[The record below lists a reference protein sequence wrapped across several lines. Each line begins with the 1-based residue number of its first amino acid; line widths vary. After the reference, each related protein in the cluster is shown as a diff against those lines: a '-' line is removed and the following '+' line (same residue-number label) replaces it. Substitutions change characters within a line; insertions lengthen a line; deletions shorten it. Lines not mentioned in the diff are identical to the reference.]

1 MKRIGID
8 TETYLI
14 NSEQGIVAPRMVCL
28 TFCTE
33 DAEVGLLARDEALSF
48 MHALLDADDIVFVAH
63 HARFDFAVLAAA
75 DASLLPKIF
84 RAYDEGRVR
93 CTMVREKLL
102 ALARGELADEG
113 ETGAKRNVKFSL
125 AACVLR
131 RFGIDLSEAKT
142 AKGGPLPWRLR
153 FSELDGV
160 PIEAW
165 PKEAR
170 DYALDDAKW
179 NLALFD
185 SQTDELN
192 EQGMSGDMIPDE
204 AYPPRGAFWLYLLSV
219 RGVRTDVERVNI
231 LKTSLETE
239 YARINALVRAADVL
253 RPKMQKGEMV
263 WTKNMAALRARVIA
277 AYGGEDAAPKTAKG
291 AVSTAREDLLKP
303 ANTHVLEWVEK
314 AEAEIAKSRQ
324 EAGLPPLTAD
334 EAADMARRL
343 SEDAGKA
350 FGVAA
355 EQVYNW
361 LVLHAVGERSGVEKV
376 LNTYVPVL
384 LQGTQYPITPT
395 FNELVASGRTSS
407 VNPNLQNPPR
417 KGGIRECFVPRR
429 GYYYAFC
436 DYSFIELCTL
446 AQSCLE
452 MFGWSDMADAINA
465 GLDPHL
471 DMAASML
478 GIDYAEALARKKQKD
493 AEIAEYRQLSKCFHP
508 DTEVLTQTGWKRIT
522 DLAPAE
528 PVAAAEPSYGG
539 GIALAWQVPSQV
551 FSKPGPGSL
560 IHLKNEGIDL
570 RVTDDHR
577 MLAFCNARGKVG
589 SPKVVVPEEM
599 GSVRHWP
606 NAGILDAGA
615 LDLDEN
621 LLRLAV
627 ATQADGNYPVNG
639 RQIRFGF
646 TKQRKITR
654 LLGLLAPHGAEAFT
668 VSTTSQGATQIVIHA
683 ELADKVRRLLDQK
696 MFPVEWL
703 DLTPT
708 CREVVLDEV
717 PHWDGHVREN
727 WTMWKYTS
735 ALKQNV
741 EVLQALATLSGRK
754 TRVTAKPAVGNHAE
768 QHEISVKR
776 QHLTRGGN
784 LSVERIP
791 YEGEVVCLSVASSYV
806 VVRDGGVPVIT
817 GQCLNFGYPGGLGAA
832 KFVEYARAGYGV
844 TLTETE
850 ARRRKEDWYKKWREM
865 RLYHQHFGSLTL
877 GDRKFTLVQ
886 PGSNRVRGE
895 VGFCDGSNSVFQGR
909 AADGAKRAGWY
920 IAKECYLKDPYRDGS
935 GPTPLYGARPVLFVH
950 DEFIL
955 EVPIA
960 TAHEATMR
968 LSAVMVAG
976 MREVVPDVKV
986 GTEYAIATRW
996 YKGAEAVYDENK
1008 RLIPWEPK
1016 AKK

>member
-33 DAEVGLLARDEALSF
+33 DAEVGLLARGEALSF

-125 AACVLR
+125 AASVQR

-204 AYPPRGAFWLYLLSV
+204 AYQTRGAFWLYLLSV

-253 RPKMQKGEMV
+253 KPKMQKGEMV
-263 WTKNMAALRARVIA
+263 WSKNMAALRERVVA
-277 AYGGEDAAPKTAKG
+277 AYGGEDFAPKTAKG

-303 ANTHVLEWVEK
+303 ANPRVLEWIEK
-314 AEAEIAKSRQ
+314 AETEIAKRRQ
-324 EAGLPPLTAD
+324 EAGLPPPTAD
-334 EAADMARRL
+334 EAATMVRRL
-343 SEDAGKA
+343 SEDAATA
-350 FGVAA
+350 FGVEA

-452 MFGWSDMADAINA
+452 MFGWSEMADAINA

-478 GIDYAEALARKKQKD
+478 GIPYEEAIALKKQKD
-493 AEIAEYRQLSKCFHP
+493 TVITEYRQMSK
-508 DTEVLTQTGWKRIT
+508 
-522 DLAPAE
+522 A
-528 PVAAAEPSYGG
+528 
-539 GIALAWQVPSQV
+539 
-551 FSKPGPGSL
+551 
-560 IHLKNEGIDL
+560 
-570 RVTDDHR
+570 
-577 MLAFCNARGKVG
+577 
-589 SPKVVVPEEM
+589 
-599 GSVRHWP
+599 
-606 NAGILDAGA
+606 
-615 LDLDEN
+615 
-621 LLRLAV
+621 
-627 ATQADGNYPVNG
+627 
-639 RQIRFGF
+639 
-646 TKQRKITR
+646 
-654 LLGLLAPHGAEAFT
+654 
-668 VSTTSQGATQIVIHA
+668 
-683 ELADKVRRLLDQK
+683 
-696 MFPVEWL
+696 
-703 DLTPT
+703 
-708 CREVVLDEV
+708 
-717 PHWDGHVREN
+717 
-727 WTMWKYTS
+727 
-735 ALKQNV
+735 
-741 EVLQALATLSGRK
+741 
-754 TRVTAKPAVGNHAE
+754 
-768 QHEISVKR
+768 
-776 QHLTRGGN
+776 
-784 LSVERIP
+784 
-791 YEGEVVCLSVASSYV
+791 
-806 VVRDGGVPVIT
+806 
-817 GQCLNFGYPGGLGAA
+817 LNFGYPGGLGAA

-844 TLTETE
+844 SLTEAE
-850 ARRRKEDWYKKWREM
+850 ARRKKEEWYKKWPEM
-865 RLYHQHFGSLTL
+865 RLYHQHFGSMAL
-877 GDRKFTLVQ
+877 GDRQFTVVQ
-886 PGSNRVRGE
+886 PGSNRVRG
-895 VGFCDGSNSVFQGR
+895 GCFFPAACNTVFQGR

-920 IAKECYLKDPYRDGS
+920 IATECYLKDPYRDGS

-960 TAHEATMR
+960 TAHEATLR
-968 LSAVMVAG
+968 LSDVMIAG

-996 YKGAEAVYDENK
+996 YKGAEAAYDENK

-1016 AKK
+1016 QKK